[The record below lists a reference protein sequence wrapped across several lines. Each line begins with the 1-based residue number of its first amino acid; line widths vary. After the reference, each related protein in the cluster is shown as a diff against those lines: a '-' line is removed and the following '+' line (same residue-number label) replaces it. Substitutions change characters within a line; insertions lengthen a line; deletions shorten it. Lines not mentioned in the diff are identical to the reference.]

1 MRNISTNILRD
12 TDKELNFIATPNSKE
27 VFERIFIEKGTKSFN
42 LIGNYGTGKS
52 TFLWACEKV
61 FRDKENLF
69 GVEDFEI
76 FSHDY
81 KVVKILGEDESLIKL
96 FARTLSL
103 SGRINTKRVIE
114 NLELLSENNT
124 KLVIFIDEFGK
135 ILESISTHKLST
147 DLYFLQQLAE
157 WVNGQNENVYLVT
170 TLHQNFLS
178 YNQQASASERQ
189 EWEKIKG
196 RYKDIVFNEPVEQL
210 LFFASKELQSI
221 PPDDSSKERLNDL
234 LALSNNSKL
243 TSFNKIL
250 SSDLIE
256 DLYPLDWMSAN
267 ILVQALQK
275 YGQNERSLFTF
286 VNETSR
292 FSISKNSDE
301 IYNIPKV
308 YDYLVNSLSTEINSL
323 FNSHRAQWLT
333 TFRALERAELFF
345 EEDYEYACKIIKT
358 VLLINLFS
366 KTGGLL
372 DDKLLIDYFKFT
384 ESIDIS
390 ESLSKLKSRGILRF
404 YSHSNK
410 LNFLEGTDID
420 IEQELIEAGKELSV
434 EINYAKILKELVAL
448 DVIYVKRHSFL
459 RGMKRFFE
467 YRIIESLDE
476 GLKLGAN
483 GIDGAINIISFDCQK
498 NEVLELCKTYPNI
511 GYVVIND
518 SKTIELTINK
528 ILRYDILIAKHNE
541 DKNAV
546 KLLNQEKLHCL
557 ELLKSELSQNLFK
570 HNNYWFFN
578 GAEYNVNSS
587 KDLHELLSSVCD
599 EIYFKTPVFENE
611 LINRNVLSSPIIT
624 AKRALFNQLIN
635 NSAEKNLGYP
645 DDKFPPDK
653 AIFVSL
659 IRETGLHGFNSQEG
673 RYKFN
678 EPNNESALFDLWSDC
693 NQFLNSALS
702 SKKSVSDLYDLLLDA
717 PFKLKQG
724 FVDFFIPIYMIVK
737 SEDYALFY
745 KDNTF
750 IPFLSLDTIDLIHR
764 KPQDFFV
771 KAYNIQ
777 GLNINL
783 LESYKE
789 LVGLSGARPTQSTFI
804 SIYGNFLRF
813 IKGLDNYTLNTNK
826 LSPSAKELRSAV
838 MNSNDPESALFESIP
853 IALGYGNILE
863 NPEEEKL
870 QSFTTEIQKAIKE
883 LRGSYSELLNRIENY
898 IITAFN
904 LSSDD
909 IKVYKN
915 ELIQQLSNL
924 DEEELITAQ
933 KVLYKRLTSALD
945 DRESYIKSIADA
957 VIGYPVEDL
966 KDHDESILK
975 DRLGDFAE
983 GLLMASKSQNFNK
996 NSSRTKLLQF
1006 KFFNADG
1013 SVVNEK
1019 VILKSTEENFDSL
1032 LKIEDELNG
1041 LDIEK
1046 KKEIL
1051 MQLYSRLIK
1060 EEVNV

>member
-135 ILESISTHKLST
+135 ILESISTNKLST

-292 FSISKNSDE
+292 FSISKNSDK

-372 DDKLLIDYFKFT
+372 DDKLLIDYFKLT
-384 ESIDIS
+384 ERIDIS

-420 IEQELIEAGKELSV
+420 IEQELIEAGKELSI

-498 NEVLELCKTYPNI
+498 NEVLELCKTHPNI

-570 HNNYWFFN
+570 HDNYWFFN
-578 GAEYNVNSS
+578 GTEYNVNSS

-789 LVGLSGARPTQSTFI
+789 LVGL
-804 SIYGNFLRF
+804 
-813 IKGLDNYTLNTNK
+813 
-826 LSPSAKELRSAV
+826 
-838 MNSNDPESALFESIP
+838 
-853 IALGYGNILE
+853 
-863 NPEEEKL
+863 
-870 QSFTTEIQKAIKE
+870 
-883 LRGSYSELLNRIENY
+883 
-898 IITAFN
+898 
-904 LSSDD
+904 
-909 IKVYKN
+909 
-915 ELIQQLSNL
+915 
-924 DEEELITAQ
+924 
-933 KVLYKRLTSALD
+933 
-945 DRESYIKSIADA
+945 
-957 VIGYPVEDL
+957 
-966 KDHDESILK
+966 
-975 DRLGDFAE
+975 
-983 GLLMASKSQNFNK
+983 
-996 NSSRTKLLQF
+996 
-1006 KFFNADG
+1006 
-1013 SVVNEK
+1013 
-1019 VILKSTEENFDSL
+1019 
-1032 LKIEDELNG
+1032 
-1041 LDIEK
+1041 
-1046 KKEIL
+1046 
-1051 MQLYSRLIK
+1051 
-1060 EEVNV
+1060 

>member
-12 TDKELNFIATPNSKE
+12 TEKELNFIATPNSKE

-135 ILESISTHKLST
+135 ILESISTNKLST

-384 ESIDIS
+384 ESIDIA

-420 IEQELIEAGKELSV
+420 IEQELIEAGKELSI

-578 GAEYNVNSS
+578 GAEYYINSS

-813 IKGLDNYTLNTNK
+813 VKGLDNYTLNTNK

-975 DRLGDFAE
+975 DRLGDFSE
-983 GLLMASKSQNFNK
+983 GLLMASKSQSFNK

>member
-135 ILESISTHKLST
+135 ILESISSNKLST

-498 NEVLELCKTYPNI
+498 NEVLELCETYPNI

-557 ELLKSELSQNLFK
+557 ELLKSELSQNLYK

-813 IKGLDNYTLNTNK
+813 VKGLDNYTLNTNK

-983 GLLMASKSQNFNK
+983 GLLMASKSQSFNK